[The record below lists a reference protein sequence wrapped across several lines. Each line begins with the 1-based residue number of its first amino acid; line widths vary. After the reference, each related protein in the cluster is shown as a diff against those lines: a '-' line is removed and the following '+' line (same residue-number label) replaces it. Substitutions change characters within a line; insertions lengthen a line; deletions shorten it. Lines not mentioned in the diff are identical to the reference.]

1 LEKLS
6 PVIKDGVKQ
15 LKLQKILWRDKGP
28 IISPEHTNVATKGI
42 KDLIVENLQCT
53 GSKEIHLFFGPA
65 PQAMFLG
72 HRLDATAPVICYG
85 WIGNEQYT
93 RSCRLF
99 SGPN

>member
-1 LEKLS
+1 
-6 PVIKDGVKQ
+6 
-15 LKLQKILWRDKGP
+15 
-28 IISPEHTNVATKGI
+28 VATKGI
-42 KDLIVENLQCT
+42 KDLILENLQCT

-99 SGPN
+99 SGLN

>member
-1 LEKLS
+1 
-6 PVIKDGVKQ
+6 
-15 LKLQKILWRDKGP
+15 
-28 IISPEHTNVATKGI
+28 VATKGI

-65 PQAMFLG
+65 PLAMFLG